1 MIITLYDILGISS
14 TASSAE
20 IKTAYKKLAKQYHPD
35 KNPGSN
41 WHEEQFKKVN
51 QAYQI
56 LSDPSQ
62 RQVYDYRLEYERF
75 NQQRPVTPKPPPQQQ
90 RTPPTS
96 KTQTQYNYQKKKQ
109 ESQYQKPP
117 SVQET
122 WLDKF
127 FETIFRPIKSLSEK
141 KINMYVV
148 SYYFFSVMLL
158 GSYYEFLDSTKTTE
172 LFELAEIHAQK
183 GEYHDAVS
191 AYNAILSIDAEN
203 KEAYEKRA
211 FLKMKIN
218 WDTKNILDDLDE
230 AVKYN
235 DNPSDSLLFT
245 RAKYLIKLHR
255 YESALADLDHILLK
269 ETEEGERKIDSVYF
283 LKAEINF
290 LFKKYDLAIPDY
302 TSFIKLQPTSGEAH
316 THRAYCYYDKKIYK
330 AAIYDFNFSIQ
341 WHPENAENYYYRAFA
356 KFALKDSSNACKD
369 LHDSFLLGYSDAGTV
384 RNKICGL
391 YDNELY

>member
-172 LFELAEIHAQK
+172 LFELAEIH
-183 GEYHDAVS
+183 
-191 AYNAILSIDAEN
+191 EN
-203 KEAYEKRA
+203 IMMPFRP
-211 FLKMKIN
+211 I
-218 WDTKNILDDLDE
+218 TQ
-230 AVKYN
+230 
-235 DNPSDSLLFT
+235 S
-245 RAKYLIKLHR
+245 
-255 YESALADLDHILLK
+255 
-269 ETEEGERKIDSVYF
+269 
-283 LKAEINF
+283 
-290 LFKKYDLAIPDY
+290 
-302 TSFIKLQPTSGEAH
+302 
-316 THRAYCYYDKKIYK
+316 
-330 AAIYDFNFSIQ
+330 
-341 WHPENAENYYYRAFA
+341 
-356 KFALKDSSNACKD
+356 
-369 LHDSFLLGYSDAGTV
+369 
-384 RNKICGL
+384 
-391 YDNELY
+391 